1 MTQTE
6 NGGVSMASKKPVT
19 IHYRKFS
26 RPPGSRDTL
35 EQLVRTAMNS
45 LDGSAAHRL
54 RDRYLSRLFASG
66 SDNLFINIYEDTT
79 GQTQFVFGDVLH
91 FTRGHLQALCQTAD
105 PDAALVPVQQM
116 QAPAQSEYVHSQMFW
131 MIKGDHV
138 FVIQSMSLRT
148 AEFESYLGWLLQTK
162 TSVFPAQHSIVL
174 AARFDLGAVGG
185 DLEDIKE
192 IIVGG
197 VAQRPPTT
205 NESSS
210 AHSPETT
217 ELRES
222 EVVSTGNVDATRT
235 TEWSTA
241 RNVLRELL
249 GGDANVESLLSSVPA
264 DAELSV
270 QVHIG
275 FQTRKKKIDRVA
287 LKHLETGLRHLP
299 DGQVEVR
306 AKGQRVASDGSV
318 RLHYDAGISLVRAQ
332 VGDSQL
338 IGSLLDPFDVRRAMV
353 EAYSHMVANGKIQ
366 EE

>member
-1 MTQTE
+1 
-6 NGGVSMASKKPVT
+6 MASKKPVT
-19 IHYRKFS
+19 IHYRKFLT
-26 RPPGSRDTL
+26 PTGSPHTL
-35 EQLVRTAMNS
+35 EHLVRTAMNTS
-45 LDGSAAHRL
+45 EGSTTHRL
-54 RDRYLSRLFASG
+54 RDRYLSRLQTAG
-66 SDNLFINIYEDTT
+66 TDNLFINIYEDTAGDT
-79 GQTQFVFGDVLH
+79 AFVFGDVLH

-116 QAPAQSEYVHSQMFW
+116 QAPEQSEYVHSQMFW
-131 MIKGDHV
+131 LIKGDHV

-148 AEFESYLGWLLQTK
+148 TEFEAYLAWLLQTK
-162 TSVFPAQHSIVL
+162 TSVLESQHSIVL
-174 AARFDLGAVGG
+174 AAKFDPGVVGG
-185 DLEDIKE
+185 DLDDIKE
-192 IIVGG
+192 IVVGG
-197 VAQRPPTT
+197 VAQRLPEVAGQTVPP
-205 NESSS
+205 
-210 AHSPETT
+210 SPEAT

-222 EVVSTGNVDATRT
+222 EVVSSGNVDATRT
-235 TEWSTA
+235 TAWSTA

-249 GGDANVESLLSSVPA
+249 GGDANVDSLLRSVPA

-287 LKHLETGLRHLP
+287 LKDLETGLRHLP
-299 DGQVEVR
+299 DGQVEVK

-338 IGSLLDPFDVRRAMV
+338 IGSLLDPVDVRRAMV

-366 EE
+366 D